1 MADTIGEQLR
11 GLLDDQM
18 IRLLQSFIYPKMCMI
33 ERPEAPVLDEN
44 PQSFTF
50 KMGIQVEQQQGA
62 DKWRDPIFE
71 LFNPPADARDG
82 KCMSGP

>member
-1 MADTIGEQLR
+1 
-11 GLLDDQM
+11 
-18 IRLLQSFIYPKMCMI
+18 MI

-50 KMGIQVEQQQGA
+50 TMGIQGEQQGA
-62 DKWRDPIFE
+62 VKWRDPIFE